1 LKRFKMEKT
10 VSEAIEYRRSIRKF
24 DPEKELDVNV
34 VKKCLINATLAP
46 NSSNL
51 QLWEFYHITDKNL
64 LSKISES
71 CFGQPA
77 AKTAK
82 QIVVTVVRKDLWKN
96 RANDNL
102 NFFKSK
108 KDSLSDKEFKLT
120 QKYYKKVIP
129 FVYKD
134 FLGILSLSK
143 YLFAFIVGFFRVMYR
158 QLKRSDTRIVAH
170 KSAALASQ
178 NFMISM
184 AGFSY
189 DTCPM
194 EGFDS
199 IKIKRI
205 LNLNSKSEINMI
217 IGCGIRLEE
226 GVYGERFRIPF
237 EKVYYRR

>member
-1 LKRFKMEKT
+1 MEKT

-24 DPEKELDVNV
+24 DPKKELDVNV

-120 QKYYKKVIP
+120 QRYYKKVIP

>member
-1 LKRFKMEKT
+1 MEKT

-46 NSSNL
+46 TSSNL

-82 QIVVTVVRKDLWKN
+82 QIIVTVVRKDLWKN

-120 QKYYKKVIP
+120 QRYYKKVIP

-143 YLFAFIVGFFRVMYR
+143 YLFAFIVGFSRVMYR

-226 GVYGERFRIPF
+226 GVYGKRFRIPF

>member
-1 LKRFKMEKT
+1 MEKT
-10 VSEAIEYRRSIRKF
+10 VSDAIKYRRSVRKF
-24 DPEKELDVNV
+24 DSKKDLDDDL
-34 VKKCLINATLAP
+34 VKKCIINASLAP
-46 NSSNL
+46 TSSNL

-64 LSKISES
+64 LSKISKC
-71 CFGQPA
+71 CFNQPA

-82 QIVVTVVRKDLWKN
+82 QIVVTVVRRDLWRK
-96 RANDNL
+96 RAKANL
-102 NFFKSK
+102 IFFKSK
-108 KDSLSDKEFKLT
+108 KNSLSNKQFKLT
-120 QKYYKKVIP
+120 QKYYKEIVP

-134 FLGILSLSK
+134 FLRILSLFK
-143 YLFAFIVGFFRVMYR
+143 YLFAYIIGFFRVMYR
-158 QLKRSDTRIVAH
+158 QLNHSDLRIIAH

-184 AGFSY
+184 AGFNY

-199 IKIKRI
+199 IKVKRI
-205 LNLNSKSEINMI
+205 LKLNSKSEINMI

-237 EKVYYRR
+237 EKIYYKR

>member
-1 LKRFKMEKT
+1 MEKT

-46 NSSNL
+46 TSSNL

-82 QIVVTVVRKDLWKN
+82 QIIVTVVRKDLWKN

-120 QKYYKKVIP
+120 QRYYKKVIP

>member
-1 LKRFKMEKT
+1 MEKT
-10 VSEAIEYRRSIRKF
+10 VTDAIEFRRSVRKF
-24 DPEKELDVNV
+24 DPKKDLDINI
-34 VKKCLINATLAP
+34 VKKCIINATLAP
-46 NSSNL
+46 TSSNL

-64 LSKISES
+64 LSKISEY
-71 CFGQPA
+71 CFSQPA

-82 QIVVTVVRKDLWKN
+82 QIVVTVVRKDLWKS

-108 KDSLSDKEFKLT
+108 KDSLSEKQFNLT
-120 QKYYKKVIP
+120 KKYYKKVVP

-134 FLGILSLSK
+134 FFGILSLFK
-143 YLFAFIVGFFRVMYR
+143 YLFAYIVGFFRVMYR
-158 QLKRSDTRIVAH
+158 QLNRSDSRIIAH

-199 IKIKRI
+199 VKVKRI
-205 LNLNSKSEINMI
+205 LSLNSKSEINMI

-237 EKVYYRR
+237 EKVYYKR

>member
-1 LKRFKMEKT
+1 MEKT
-10 VSEAIEYRRSIRKF
+10 VSDAIKYRRSVRKF
-24 DPEKELDVNV
+24 DSKKNIDDDL
-34 VKKCLINATLAP
+34 VKKCIINASLAP
-46 NSSNL
+46 TSSNL

-64 LSKISES
+64 LSKISKC
-71 CFGQPA
+71 CFNQPA

-82 QIVVTVVRKDLWKN
+82 QIVVTVVRRDLWRK
-96 RANDNL
+96 RAKANL
-102 NFFKSK
+102 IFFNSK
-108 KDSLSDKEFKLT
+108 KNSLSDKQFKLT
-120 QKYYKKVIP
+120 QKYYKEIVP

-134 FLGILSLSK
+134 FLKILSLLK
-143 YLFAFIVGFFRVMYR
+143 YLFAYIIGFFRVMYR
-158 QLKRSDTRIVAH
+158 QLNNSDLRIIAH

-184 AGFSY
+184 AGFNY

-199 IKIKRI
+199 IKVKRI
-205 LNLNSKSEINMI
+205 LKLNSKSEINMI

-237 EKVYYRR
+237 

>member
-1 LKRFKMEKT
+1 MEKT
-10 VSEAIEYRRSIRKF
+10 VSDAIKYRRSVRKF
-24 DPEKELDVNV
+24 DSKKDLDDDL
-34 VKKCLINATLAP
+34 VKKCIINASLAP
-46 NSSNL
+46 TSSNL

-64 LSKISES
+64 LSKISKC
-71 CFGQPA
+71 CFNQPA

-82 QIVVTVVRKDLWKN
+82 QIVVTVVRRDLWRK
-96 RANDNL
+96 RAKANL
-102 NFFKSK
+102 IFFKSK
-108 KDSLSDKEFKLT
+108 KNSLSNKQFKLT
-120 QKYYKKVIP
+120 QKYYKEIVP

-134 FLGILSLSK
+134 FLRILSLLK
-143 YLFAFIVGFFRVMYR
+143 YLFAYIIGFFRVMYR
-158 QLKRSDTRIVAH
+158 QLNHSDLRIIGH

-184 AGFSY
+184 AGFNY

-199 IKIKRI
+199 IKVKRI
-205 LNLNSKSEINMI
+205 LKLNSKSEINMI

-237 EKVYYRR
+237 EKIYYKR

>member
-1 LKRFKMEKT
+1 MEKT
-10 VSEAIEYRRSIRKF
+10 VSDAIEYRRSVRKF
-24 DPEKELDVNV
+24 DSKKDLDNDV
-34 VKKCLINATLAP
+34 VIKCIKNATLAP
-46 NSSNL
+46 TSSNL
-51 QLWEFYHITDKNL
+51 QLWEFYHITNKNL
-64 LSKISES
+64 LSKISKC
-71 CFGQPA
+71 CFDQPA

-82 QIVVTVVRKDLWKN
+82 QIVVTVVRKDLWRN

-108 KDSLSDKEFKLT
+108 RDSLSDRQFKLT
-120 QKYYKKVIP
+120 KKYYKKVIP

-134 FLGILSLSK
+134 FFGILSLFK
-143 YLFAFIVGFFRVMYR
+143 YLFAYIVGFFRVMYR
-158 QLKRSDTRIVAH
+158 QLNRSDSRIIAH

-184 AGFSY
+184 AGFDY

-199 IKIKRI
+199 VKVKRV
-205 LNLNSKSEINMI
+205 LNLHYKSEINMV

-226 GVYGERFRIPF
+226 GIYGERFRIPF
-237 EKVYYRR
+237 EKVYFKR

>member
-1 LKRFKMEKT
+1 MEKT
-10 VSEAIEYRRSIRKF
+10 VSDAIKYRRSVRKF
-24 DPEKELDVNV
+24 DSKKNIDDDL
-34 VKKCLINATLAP
+34 VKKCIINASLAP
-46 NSSNL
+46 TSSNL

-64 LSKISES
+64 LSKISKC
-71 CFGQPA
+71 CFNQPA

-82 QIVVTVVRKDLWKN
+82 QIVVTVVRRDLWRK
-96 RANDNL
+96 RAKANL
-102 NFFKSK
+102 IFFKSK
-108 KDSLSDKEFKLT
+108 KNSLSDKQFKLT
-120 QKYYKKVIP
+120 QKYYKEIVP

-134 FLGILSLSK
+134 FLRILSLFK
-143 YLFAFIVGFFRVMYR
+143 YLFAYIIGFFRVMYR
-158 QLKRSDTRIVAH
+158 QLNNSDLRIIAH

-184 AGFSY
+184 AGFNY

-199 IKIKRI
+199 IKVKRI
-205 LNLNSKSEINMI
+205 LKLNSKSEINMI

-237 EKVYYRR
+237 EKIYYKR

>member
-1 LKRFKMEKT
+1 MEKT
-10 VSEAIEYRRSIRKF
+10 VSDAIKYRRSVRKF
-24 DPEKELDVNV
+24 DSKKDLDDDL
-34 VKKCLINATLAP
+34 VKKCIINASLAP
-46 NSSNL
+46 TSSNL

-64 LSKISES
+64 LSKISKC
-71 CFGQPA
+71 CFNQPA

-82 QIVVTVVRKDLWKN
+82 QIVVTVVRRDLWRK
-96 RANDNL
+96 RANANL
-102 NFFKSK
+102 IFFKSK
-108 KDSLSDKEFKLT
+108 KNSLSNKQFKLT
-120 QKYYKKVIP
+120 QKYYKEIVP

-134 FLGILSLSK
+134 FLRILSLLK
-143 YLFAFIVGFFRVMYR
+143 YLFAYIIGFFRVMYR
-158 QLKRSDTRIVAH
+158 QLNHSDLRIIAH

-184 AGFSY
+184 AGFNY

-199 IKIKRI
+199 IKVKRI
-205 LNLNSKSEINMI
+205 LKLNSKSEINMI

-237 EKVYYRR
+237 EKIYYKR

>member
-1 LKRFKMEKT
+1 MEKT
-10 VSEAIEYRRSIRKF
+10 VSDAIKYRRSVRKF
-24 DPEKELDVNV
+24 DSKKDLDDDL
-34 VKKCLINATLAP
+34 VKKCIINASLAP
-46 NSSNL
+46 TSSNL

-64 LSKISES
+64 LSKISKC
-71 CFGQPA
+71 CFNQPA

-82 QIVVTVVRKDLWKN
+82 QIVVTVVRRDLWRK
-96 RANDNL
+96 RAKANL
-102 NFFKSK
+102 IFFKSK
-108 KDSLSDKEFKLT
+108 KNSLSDKQFKLT
-120 QKYYKKVIP
+120 QKYYNEIVP

-134 FLGILSLSK
+134 FLKILSLLK
-143 YLFAFIVGFFRVMYR
+143 YLFAYIIGFFRVMYR
-158 QLKRSDTRIVAH
+158 QLNHSDLRIIAH

-184 AGFSY
+184 AGFNY

-199 IKIKRI
+199 IKVKRI
-205 LNLNSKSEINMI
+205 LKLNSKSEINMI

-237 EKVYYRR
+237 EKIYYKR

>member
-1 LKRFKMEKT
+1 MEKT
-10 VSEAIEYRRSIRKF
+10 VSDAIKYRRSVRKF
-24 DPEKELDVNV
+24 DSKKNLDDDL
-34 VKKCLINATLAP
+34 VKKCIINASLAP
-46 NSSNL
+46 TSSNL

-64 LSKISES
+64 LSKISKC
-71 CFGQPA
+71 CFNQPA

-82 QIVVTVVRKDLWKN
+82 QIVVTVVRRDLWRK
-96 RANDNL
+96 RAKANL
-102 NFFKSK
+102 IFFNSK
-108 KDSLSDKEFKLT
+108 KNSLSDKQFKLT
-120 QKYYKKVIP
+120 QKYYKEIVP

-134 FLGILSLSK
+134 FLKILSLLK
-143 YLFAFIVGFFRVMYR
+143 YLFAYIIGFFRVMYR
-158 QLKRSDTRIVAH
+158 QLNHSDLRIIAH

-184 AGFSY
+184 AGFNY

-199 IKIKRI
+199 IKVKRI
-205 LNLNSKSEINMI
+205 LKLNSKSEINMI

-237 EKVYYRR
+237 EKIYYKR

>member
-1 LKRFKMEKT
+1 MEKT
-10 VSEAIEYRRSIRKF
+10 VSDAIKYRRSVRKF
-24 DPEKELDVNV
+24 DSKKNLDDDL
-34 VKKCLINATLAP
+34 VKKCIINASLAP
-46 NSSNL
+46 TSSNL

-64 LSKISES
+64 LSKISKC
-71 CFGQPA
+71 CFNQPA

-82 QIVVTVVRKDLWKN
+82 QIVVTVVRRDLWRK
-96 RANDNL
+96 RAKANL
-102 NFFKSK
+102 IFFKSK
-108 KDSLSDKEFKLT
+108 KNSLSDKQFKLT
-120 QKYYKKVIP
+120 QKYYKEIVP

-134 FLGILSLSK
+134 FLRILSLFK
-143 YLFAFIVGFFRVMYR
+143 YLFAYIIGFFRVMYR
-158 QLKRSDTRIVAH
+158 QLNHSDLRIIAH

-184 AGFSY
+184 AGFNY

-199 IKIKRI
+199 IKVKRI
-205 LNLNSKSEINMI
+205 LKLNSKSEINMI

-237 EKVYYRR
+237 EKIYYKR